1 MLLSYFLWVRRQ
13 LPCVVT
19 TGCSHGCSGLKS
31 YCENNSS
38 NSNNNNNNN
47 NNQKQQQQST
57 GRIIAATKSYPGS
70 ENDKT
75 IIVRDKSIWRIQNE
89 EPWKSYK
96 CSLYNTDG
104 SATDYKGA
112 WLVVDGGYPKVKA

>member
-75 IIVRDKSIWRIQNE
+75 IILRDKYLADPKRGAVE
-89 EPWKSYK
+89 ELQVQPVQRGWLGDILQGL
-96 CSLYNTDG
+96 SLIHI
-104 SATDYKGA
+104 
-112 WLVVDGGYPKVKA
+112 

>member
-1 MLLSYFLWVRRQ
+1 MDVLASRDIVR
-13 LPCVVT
+13 T
-19 TGCSHGCSGLKS
+19 TTTTTTITTTI
-31 YCENNSS
+31 
-38 NSNNNNNNN
+38 N
-47 NNQKQQQQST
+47 NNQQQSTAINNNKTINNNQQHQQQST

-75 IIVRDKSIWRIQNE
+75 IILRDKSIWRIQNE

-96 CSLYNTDG
+96 YSLYNADG

-112 WLVVDGGYPKVKA
+112 WLVVDGATPR

>member
-1 MLLSYFLWVRRQ
+1 MRTI
-13 LPCVVT
+13 T
-19 TGCSHGCSGLKS
+19 TTTTSTTI
-31 YCENNSS
+31 
-38 NSNNNNNNN
+38 N
-47 NNQKQQQQST
+47 NNQQQQQQQQNNQQQSTINNNQQQQQST

-75 IIVRDKSIWRIQNE
+75 IILRDKSIWRIQNE